1 MSTLPAWLLRPP
13 FDYDTGHTCMNI
25 RKYTAL
31 LFLLLLSSLCHG
43 QSFQFAFVSDTHV
56 GNPTAQEDLEH
67 TIADINANPNLEFVV
82 ITGDI
87 TEFGSDEELKQAKQ
101 LFDTLKKPWYILPGN
116 HDSNWSESG
125 GNSFRTVFG
134 AETFAFTHKGY
145 LFAGTSSGPNM
156 RMGPGQIPR
165 ENVVWL
171 DSVLSH
177 MPDPGMPVIY
187 LNHYPQDSSLN
198 NWYDVV
204 DILKKRNT
212 QLILHGHGHNNRE
225 YRYDGIPA
233 VMGRSNLRA
242 KEEIGGYNI
251 VTFNSGIANFA
262 VRTPGIETK
271 SVWLQVPLTK
281 HDFAHDT
288 ATYHRPSFAV
298 NKLYPNVK
306 LVWEY
311 QDDSDVGAGTASYKN
326 LVIATNTT
334 GLIYALDQ
342 KTGKRKW
349 AYRTKGKI
357 YSTPAVANGYVVVG
371 SSDNSIYCLSAKTG
385 KLVWEYK
392 AQKPVLGSPLVEQGV
407 VYIGA
412 SDGHFRALNIK
423 SGQLLWDFDQVSSF
437 VVTKPLLYQGKVY
450 FGSWGNEFYALDAK
464 TGELAWKWSNGSSNR
479 MFSPAACYPVAAN
492 GRIFIVAPD
501 RYMTALDAN
510 TGTVVWREQ
519 LKEGR
524 VRESM
529 GISNDGKLVY
539 VKTMDGQ
546 VYGVST
552 ADNTL
557 QVDWKSA
564 LQLPYE
570 LAPSAI
576 VEQDKVVY
584 VPSHSGMISAV
595 DRQSGEVLWKYKSSN
610 SLMNP
615 AMPLGKN
622 KVIVST
628 MDGKIACLEFKPE
641 QR

>member
-1 MSTLPAWLLRPP
+1 
-13 FDYDTGHTCMNI
+13 MNL
-25 RKYTAL
+25 RKYAAL
-31 LFLLLLSSLCHG
+31 LALFLIANLGYS
-43 QSFQFAFVSDTHV
+43 QSFQFAFVSDTHI
-56 GNPTAQEDLEH
+56 GNPTAQEDLER

-87 TEFGSDEELKQAKQ
+87 TEFGSDEELKLAKK
-101 LFDTLKKPWYILPGN
+101 LFDTLQKPWYIVPGN
-116 HDSNWSESG
+116 HDTNWSESG
-125 GNSFRTVFG
+125 SNSFRVVFG

-145 LFAGTSSGPNM
+145 LFAGTGSGPNM

-165 ENVVWL
+165 ENIVWL
-171 DSVLSH
+171 DSVLKH
-177 MPDPGMPVIY
+177 MPDPEMPVIF

-198 NWYDVV
+198 NWYDVT
-204 DILKKRNT
+204 DKLRSYNT

-242 KEEIGGYNI
+242 KEEVGGYNI
-251 VTFNSGIANFA
+251 VTFAVGKASFEIRKPGIASLP
-262 VRTPGIETK
+262 RWIE
-271 SVWLQVPLTK
+271 VPLVK
-281 HDFAHDT
+281 HDFANDPTKH
-288 ATYHRPSFAV
+288 HRPSFAV

-311 QDDSDVGAGTASYKN
+311 QDDSDVGAGTAVYKD
-326 LVIATNTT
+326 LIIATNTT
-334 GLIYALDQ
+334 GQVYALDS
-342 KTGKRKW
+342 KAGKRRW
-349 AYRTKGKI
+349 TYRTNGKI

-371 SSDNSIYCLSAKTG
+371 SSDDHIYCLSATTG
-385 KLVWEYK
+385 KLAWKFK
-392 AQKPVLGSPLVEQGV
+392 ANRPVLGSPLIEKGV
-407 VYIGA
+407 VYVGA
-412 SDGHFRALNIK
+412 SDGHFRALDLK
-423 SGQLLWDFDQVSSF
+423 TGKLLWDFDQVNNF

-464 TGELAWKWSNGSSNR
+464 TGQLAWKWSNGSSNR

-501 RYMTALDAN
+501 RFMTSLDAN
-510 TGTVVWREQ
+510 TGEVVWREQ
-519 LKEGR
+519 MKEGR

-529 GISNDGKLVY
+529 GISNDGKLAY

-552 ADNTL
+552 SANVL
-557 QVDWKSA
+557 QVDWKSP

-576 VEQDKVVY
+576 VEHKNVVL
-584 VPSHSGMISAV
+584 VPSHSGLVSAL

-615 AMPLGKN
+615 VMPLGKN
-622 KVIVST
+622 RVIVST
-628 MDGKIACLEFKPE
+628 MDGKIACLEYVPAK
-641 QR
+641 